1 MFLYVLLD
9 RTLSHRQIQTGQ
21 RVHVWVWI
29 PECRKTRE
37 NYLKSWRLGA
47 YYKSDAP
54 VPRAQMGSDASLLPI
69 AVNFFDSQFFSYCPF
84 E

>member
-29 PECRKTRE
+29 PECRKTQE
-37 NYLKSWRLGA
+37 NYGKLEILATRRIL
-47 YYKSDAP
+47 
-54 VPRAQMGSDASLLPI
+54 
-69 AVNFFDSQFFSYCPF
+69 
-84 E
+84 